1 MRKFGFTFLLSLV
14 VLSVLAGL
22 CFSTV
27 QAQSTDGAEGG
38 VFDSNAV
45 APGEVIEVPVEIRN
59 VEDLYAMDIE
69 IQFDPTIL
77 QVEDADPDT
86 DGIQVAIG
94 TFLDAGLVL
103 YNTVDNNN
111 GTIHFVMTQVNPSE
125 GKTGSGVVLVIYLRG
140 INVGTSQ
147 LAVTFLE
154 LASRAGDA
162 IPVEPQSAS
171 IEVVESYVPV
181 ESTPIPVQDSG
192 ESVLI
197 PTTQATPMPTI
208 TPTAMAEEKE
218 EAGDDTNP
226 SMNSTDNASAD
237 QGQPESGASDEASEF
252 NLLSY
257 WWVLLPIIAGAVLL
271 AIYQGKT
278 RK

>member
-14 VLSVLAGL
+14 VVSVLAGL

-27 QAQSTDGAEGG
+27 QAQSNDGAVGG

-59 VEDLYAMDIE
+59 VEELYAIDIE

-77 QVEDADPDT
+77 QVVDADPDT
-86 DGIQVAIG
+86 DGIQIAIG

-111 GTIHFVMTQVNPSE
+111 GTINLVMTQVNPSE
-125 GKTGSGVVLVIYLRG
+125 GKTGSGVVLVIYIRG

-154 LASRAGDA
+154 LARRTGDA
-162 IPVEPQSAS
+162 IPVELQSAS
-171 IEVVESYVPV
+171 IEVVDNFVPV
-181 ESTPIPVQDSG
+181 ESTPIPVQDPD
-192 ESVLI
+192 ESILI
-197 PTTQATPMPTI
+197 PTPQPTPTPTI
-208 TPTAMAEEKE
+208 TPTVTAEEKVE
-218 EAGDDTNP
+218 TENGLNT
-226 SMNSTDNASAD
+226 SLNSADSADAD
-237 QGQPESGASDEASEF
+237 QGQTESGTTEAASEF

-257 WWVLLPIIAGAVLL
+257 WWVLLPVIIGAVFLV
-271 AIYQGKT
+271 IYQRKT
-278 RK
+278 HK

>member
-14 VLSVLAGL
+14 VVSVLAGI
-22 CFSTV
+22 CFLTV
-27 QAQSTDGAEGG
+27 QAQSSDGAEGG

-59 VEDLYAMDIE
+59 VEELYAMDIE

-86 DGIQVAIG
+86 GGIQIAIG

-147 LAVTFLE
+147 LEVTFLE
-154 LASRAGDA
+154 LARRTGDA
-162 IPVEPQSAS
+162 IPVELQNAS
-171 IEVVESYVPV
+171 IDVVESYVPV
-181 ESTPIPVQDSG
+181 ESTPIPVQDPE
-192 ESVLI
+192 ESILI
-197 PTTQATPMPTI
+197 PTPQPTLTPTI
-208 TPTAMAEEKE
+208 TPTVAAEEKVE
-218 EAGDDTNP
+218 TENDSNP
-226 SMNSTDNASAD
+226 SLNSADTADAD
-237 QGQPESGASDEASEF
+237 QGQAESGTSGAASGF

-257 WWVLLPIIAGAVLL
+257 WWVLLPIIVGAVFLV
-271 AIYQGKT
+271 IYQRKT
-278 RK
+278 HK